1 MSPLKKLTIML
12 LLCSHYCQGGTGCK
26 MKSMK
31 TRNRLK
37 EVATQKGM
45 SMTKLSHRSE
55 VAYNTI
61 RKLWNNPDAE
71 VTLTTLRRLADAL
84 GVSVHDLIE
93 EVDD

>member
-1 MSPLKKLTIML
+1 ML
-12 LLCSHYCQGGTGCK
+12 LLCSHYCQGGTRCK

>member
-1 MSPLKKLTIML
+1 
-12 LLCSHYCQGGTGCK
+12 
-26 MKSMK
+26 MK

-37 EVATQKGM
+37 QVATEKGM

-71 VTLTTLRRLADAL
+71 VTLTTLARLADAL
-84 GVSVHDLIE
+84 GVSTSDLIE
-93 EVDD
+93 DVEN